1 MKMVYPAACMRKP
14 ATGITLHS
22 KVIAA
27 KAFASQSDKGEGIVE
42 RFDVGVV
49 GAGLAGLWCAR
60 ELARRGLRVALIDAK
75 PSVDARVRTT
85 GIFVRRT
92 FEEFDLP
99 RGCLG
104 RAVRRVVLYS
114 PRKRALSLTSERD
127 EFRIA
132 DMRLLCNSL
141 LYDCVRSGVRWLP
154 ATIVRD
160 LRPWDSGTLLDLETP
175 GARDTLAVRFV
186 VGADGARS
194 KVAQALHLSR
204 NHDFI
209 AGVEDVYDLTEP
221 SRPALHSFLDST
233 LAPGYIAWVACDGA
247 SAHVGVGGAAPG
259 YAPAAAL
266 RRFSS
271 TLGGILD
278 LRRAVRRERRA
289 GLIPVNGVLPHIVC
303 GRGLLV
309 GDAAGAVSPLT
320 AGGLDACLRL
330 SDYAATAVAA
340 YLHGGDARAL
350 AGYDGKR
357 FAARFIARRFMR
369 HALRVASASALE
381 LACAALRSRA
391 LRAFA
396 EHMFF
401 GHGSFPDMEPRR
413 VRRLER
419 LSHRPA
425 R

>member
-1 MKMVYPAACMRKP
+1 MV
-14 ATGITLHS
+14 
-22 KVIAA
+22 
-27 KAFASQSDKGEGIVE
+27 Q

-60 ELARRGLRVALIDAK
+60 ALARRGLRIALIDAK
-75 PSVDARVRTT
+75 PRVDARVRTT

-92 FEEFDLP
+92 FEEFELP

-114 PRKRALSLTSERD
+114 PRRSALTLTSERD

-154 ATIVRD
+154 ATSARALHASD
-160 LRPWDSGTLLDLETP
+160 NGTTLDLETQ
-175 GARDTLAVRFV
+175 GASEALAVRLV

-194 KVAQALHLSR
+194 KVAQALGLSR

-209 AGVEDVYDLTEP
+209 AGIEDVYDLARP
-221 SRPALHSFLDST
+221 SQPALHCLLDAT
-233 LAPGYIAWVACDGA
+233 LAPGYIAWVANDGA
-247 SAHVGVGGAAPG
+247 SAHVGVGGTAPG

-266 RRFSS
+266 RRFSNS
-271 TLGGILD
+271 LSEIID
-278 LRRAVRRERRA
+278 LRGAVRRERRA
-289 GLIPVNGVLPHIVC
+289 GLIPVNGVLPRIVC
-303 GRGLLV
+303 ERGLLV

-330 SDYAATAVAA
+330 SDYAATVIAA
-340 YLHGGDARAL
+340 YLGSGDVRAL
-350 AGYDGKR
+350 AGYDGRR

-369 HALRVASASALE
+369 TALRVANASALE
-381 LACAALRSRA
+381 LACAALRLPP
-391 LRAFA
+391 LRPFV

-413 VRRLER
+413 VRRVDR